1 MEEPAVTEKE
11 QMVQAARSA
20 MMYVMDVNKTDSVL
34 VVTDEARKT
43 IGNAFAAAALEIGCT
58 VDFYLLPEMQRPLA
72 EVPEEMKAML
82 AGKTVV
88 INVFTGRAEETPFR
102 IKWIR
107 SVLATGRIRLG
118 HAPGITE
125 DMMLHGPMNID
136 YPQMMH
142 TVQKMLQTL
151 EGARTAHI
159 TSPGGTDLHL
169 NIEGRAFQT
178 DVHITTEH
186 FGNLPAGE
194 IWCAP
199 VEDAANGVLVC
210 DGSIGDL
217 GMVTKPVRIV
227 IRNGQIE
234 SIACED
240 PDLLKK
246 LNEVL
251 YVDDEAHVIGEFGI
265 GLNPGAR
272 ITGNLLEDEKAFR
285 TIHIAFGNNE
295 EMPGGKNRSQTHRDF
310 LVKDPT
316 VTVTFQDGRSETI
329 IQQGEIQ
336 VG

>member
-1 MEEPAVTEKE
+1 MTDKE
-11 QMVQAARSA
+11 QMVQAAKSA
-20 MMYVMDVNKTDSVL
+20 MTYVMDVNEKDAVL
-34 VVTDEARKT
+34 VVTDEARKS
-43 IGNAFAAAALEIGCT
+43 IGEAFAEAAKQLGCT
-58 VDFYLLPEMQRPLA
+58 VDFYLLPEDQRPLS
-72 EVPEEMKAML
+72 EVPQEMKQML
-82 AGKTVV
+82 EGKTVV
-88 INVFTGRAEETPFR
+88 INAFTGKAEETPFR
-102 IKWIR
+102 IKWIK

-136 YPQMMH
+136 YPMMMNL
-142 TVQKMLQTL
+142 VDRMLKAL
-151 EGARTAHI
+151 EGAKTAHI

-169 NIEGRAFQT
+169 NIEDRPFET

-199 VEDAANGVLVC
+199 VETDAHGVLVC

-217 GMVTKPVRIV
+217 GMVTSPVRMT
-227 IRNGQIE
+227 IRNGKIE
-234 SIACED
+234 SIECED
-240 PDLLKK
+240 KELLKK

-251 YVDDEAHVIGEFGI
+251 YVDEEAHVIGEFGI

-295 EMPGGKNRSQTHRDF
+295 EMAGGQNRSQTHRDF

-316 VTVTFQDGRSETI
+316 VTITYKDGRQETLI
-329 IQQGEIQ
+329 RDGEIQ
-336 VG
+336 VS